1 MSKPASTVSA
11 AEISRLADV
20 TRATVS
26 NWRRRH
32 DDFPKPIAGSSEARP
47 QFDLREVQEWLVG
60 HGVEVSESP
69 VTELR
74 TLVRSRTTPDALSR
88 LMAGLRASKGKWS
101 ADPRADVHGG
111 VDVHSE
117 ADVHSRSGTLRDRV
131 ADLLLALERAAAADG
146 NRAALDVLAERALED
161 TAATG
166 VYITPE
172 AVAKLMAAL
181 LDSPAA
187 LELRSVLD
195 PACGSGSL
203 VLAATVAGA
212 VELYGQDALSV
223 QVERTRLLLEA
234 EADLEPDVREG
245 DSLTADAFPDL
256 RVDAVLCNPPYGQRD
271 WGSGELAFDTRW
283 DYGTPPRGEP
293 ELAWVQHAIAHLRP
307 GGTALLLLPPAV
319 ATRPSGRKIRAGLV
333 RKGALRAVI
342 GLAPGAA
349 QPWHVGLQ
357 IWVLRPSQ
365 AGEPASDTMLFV
377 DTTALPA
384 TTDGIDWEAVTEST
398 VRAWRA
404 FDGENSGTATISGF
418 AAAVRLVEVLDDE
431 VDLTPARYVRSSLDS
446 DSVSDQVDDAIRRLS
461 GVAAELAS
469 VTDALGGWSAAS
481 GKSWRFVSIADL
493 VNYGQL
499 EWVRASP
506 PSTAKSANGT
516 RVLTAP
522 DVATGSP
529 ASGSFATSAPETEV
543 EIRDGDVLI
552 PAVRS
557 DRTGGRSARVA
568 GPEDVGAIRGPHV
581 HLLRLDRERLDPWFV
596 AGFLTGAENV
606 SATRTSTI
614 RFDPSRLRIP
624 VLALAEQQRYG
635 ETFRHLFLLRN
646 AARRAG
652 YAAEH
657 VAELVTTGLTAGALA
672 PDEKDQK

>member
-32 DDFPKPIAGSSEARP
+32 DDFPKAIAGSSEARP

-69 VTELR
+69 TTELR
-74 TLVRSRTTPDALSR
+74 TLVRTQATADAIAR
-88 LMAGLRASKGKWS
+88 VMTGLRVSGGRWAASE
-101 ADPRADVHGG
+101 ALVGG
-111 VDVHSE
+111 VGADASAGEMSGARLDV
-117 ADVHSRSGTLRDRV
+117 RSGF
-131 ADLLLALERAAAADG
+131 AEDLLQALERAAVADG
-146 NRAALDVLAERALED
+146 NRAAIDVLAERALDD

-172 AVAKLMAAL
+172 PVAKLMAAL
-181 LDSPAA
+181 LDSPTQR
-187 LELRSVLD
+187 LRSVLD

-203 VLAATVAGA
+203 LLAAAQLGA
-212 VELYGQDALSV
+212 TDLYGQDSLPV
-223 QVERTRLLLEA
+223 QGQRARLLLEA
-234 EADLEPDVREG
+234 DADLEPVVCEG

-293 ELAWVQHAIAHLRP
+293 ELAWVQHAVAHLQP
-307 GGTALLLLPPAV
+307 GGTAVLLLPPAV
-319 ATRPSGRKIRAGLV
+319 ATRPSGRKIRAALV

-357 IWVLRPSQ
+357 LWVLRPLQ
-365 AGEPASDTMLFV
+365 VDVPASDTMLFV

-384 TTDGIDWEAVTEST
+384 AADGIDWDAVIESV

-404 FDGENSGTATISGF
+404 FDGENSGTATVSGI
-418 AAAVRLVEVLDDE
+418 AAAVRLVEVMDDE

-446 DSVSDQVDDAIRRLS
+446 DTVSGEVDDAIRRLAS
-461 GVAAELAS
+461 VAAELAS
-469 VTDALGGWSAAS
+469 VTDALGGWSTAS

-499 EWVRASP
+499 EWIRASP
-506 PSTAKSANGT
+506 PSTAKSANDT

-522 DVATGSP
+522 DVATGNP
-529 ASGSFATSAPETEV
+529 ASGSFATSAPETEI
-543 EIRDGDVLI
+543 EIHAGDVLI
-552 PAVRS
+552 PAIRS

-568 GPEDVGAIRGPHV
+568 GPEDAGAIRGPHV

-624 VLALAEQQRYG
+624 VLALSEQQRYG
-635 ETFRHLFLLRN
+635 ETFRHLFLLRG
-646 AARRAG
+646 AARRAS

-657 VAELVTTGLTAGALA
+657 VAELVTTGFTAGALA
-672 PDEKDQK
+672 PDEKDHK

>member
-1 MSKPASTVSA
+1 MSKPASAVSA

-47 QFDLREVQEWLVG
+47 QFDLREVQEWLVE

-74 TLVRSRTTPDALSR
+74 TLVRSHTTPDALSQ
-88 LMAGLRASKGKWS
+88 LMAGLRASKRTWS
-101 ADPRADVHGG
+101 ADKR
-111 VDVHSE
+111 
-117 ADVHSRSGTLRDRV
+117 ADVHSRIDVHGETDVNSGDSV
-131 ADLLLALERAAAADG
+131 AELLLLLGRAAAADG

-172 AVAKLMAAL
+172 PVAKLIAAL
-181 LDSPAA
+181 LDSPSVPK
-187 LELRSVLD
+187 LRSVLD

-203 VLAATVAGA
+203 LLAAAGIGA

-234 EADLEPDVREG
+234 ETDLEPVVREG
-245 DSLTADAFPDL
+245 DSLTADAFEDL
-256 RVDAVLCNPPYGQRD
+256 RVDAVVCNPPYGQRD

-357 IWVLRPSQ
+357 IWVLRPVR
-365 AGEPASDTMLFV
+365 AGETASETMLFV

-384 TTDGIDWEAVTEST
+384 ATEGIDWESVTEST
-398 VRAWRA
+398 LKAWRA
-404 FDGENSGTATISGF
+404 FDGENSSTATVSGL
-418 AAAVRLVEVLDDE
+418 AATVRLVEVLDDE

-446 DSVSDQVDDAIRRLS
+446 DTVSDQVDDAIRRLS
-461 GVAAELAS
+461 SVAAELAE
-469 VTDALGGWSAAS
+469 VTAALGGWSGTTA
-481 GKSWRFVSIADL
+481 KSWRFVSIADL

-499 EWVRASP
+499 EWIRASP
-506 PSTAKSANGT
+506 PSTGRQADDSRAI
-516 RVLTAP
+516 LTAP

-529 ASGSFATSAPETEV
+529 ASGSFSNSAPETEV
-543 EIRDGDVLI
+543 EIRTGDVLI

-568 GPEDVGAIRGPHV
+568 GPEDAGSIRGPHV
-581 HLLRLDRERLDPWFV
+581 HLLRADRDRLDPWFL

-614 RFDPSRLRIP
+614 RFDPSRLRVP
-624 VLALAEQQRYG
+624 VLSLAEQQRYG
-635 ETFRHLFLLRN
+635 ETFRHLFLLRG
-646 AARRAG
+646 AARRAT
-652 YAAEH
+652 YAAES

-672 PDEKDQK
+672 PDEKDEN